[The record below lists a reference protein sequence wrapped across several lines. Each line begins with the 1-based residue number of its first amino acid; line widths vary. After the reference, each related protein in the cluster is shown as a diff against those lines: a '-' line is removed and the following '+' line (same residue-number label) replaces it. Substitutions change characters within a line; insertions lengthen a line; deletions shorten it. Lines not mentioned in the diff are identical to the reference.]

1 MEFILSISGYIWK
14 SAAFISPFLL
24 VLGSTVFVH
33 EFGHFFVGRVCGAVA
48 KIFSLGVGPELVGF
62 DDRRG
67 TRWRLSALPLGGY
80 VKFAGD
86 RNAAG
91 AADPDAIAAMT
102 HEERETSFA
111 GQNLPRRAAIV
122 AAGPLANF
130 LFAILV
136 FAASAYV
143 FGETKL
149 VPRVGEV
156 APESAAAQAGFKAG
170 DIVKNIDGEPVDS
183 FQDLSQIVAG
193 KGGRALSI
201 VIERDGHEL
210 TLSAT
215 PVLAMVDSPL
225 GREQRGFLGL
235 QASSDPKDL
244 ITSFPGITSALQIG
258 TARSWDIARQTGA
271 YVTALVQGNETPAKL
286 SGPIRIAQLSNLVAA
301 SGIPSL
307 LNFAALLSV
316 SLGMINL
323 VPIPMLD
330 GGHLLFYAIEA
341 IRGKPLGQRAQELGL
356 RIGVA
361 LVTGLMIFVTVNDI
375 WRILAS

>member
-1 MEFILSISGYIWK
+1 
-14 SAAFISPFLL
+14 
-24 VLGSTVFVH
+24 
-33 EFGHFFVGRVCGAVA
+33 
-48 KIFSLGVGPELVGF
+48 
-62 DDRRG
+62 
-67 TRWRLSALPLGGY
+67 
-80 VKFAGD
+80 
-86 RNAAG
+86 
-91 AADPDAIAAMT
+91 MT

-111 GQNLPRRAAIV
+111 GQNFPRRAAIV
-122 AAGPLANF
+122 AGGPLANF

-244 ITSFPGITSALQIG
+244 ITSFPGITSH
-258 TARSWDIARQTGA
+258 
-271 YVTALVQGNETPAKL
+271 YK
-286 SGPIRIAQLSNLVAA
+286 SGPR
-301 SGIPSL
+301 
-307 LNFAALLSV
+307 
-316 SLGMINL
+316 
-323 VPIPMLD
+323 
-330 GGHLLFYAIEA
+330 
-341 IRGKPLGQRAQELGL
+341 
-356 RIGVA
+356 
-361 LVTGLMIFVTVNDI
+361 
-375 WRILAS
+375 